1 MMRSYDVYKITNKVN
16 NKVYIGIT
24 SKGISARW
32 KEHIYSAEHGCP
44 FKLHNAIRKYGKE
57 NFSIELI
64 DFCNSW
70 EELTEKEQYYIS
82 EYKSLQDEFGYNMTE
97 GGDGTFGRTHSE
109 ETKEKIRQKAIGRE
123 VTEATRLKLSEA
135 GKVITEAREA
145 YRNSGNIG
153 SSRRK
158 PVLQYTKDGY
168 FIAEYCG
175 VNEASRLTGIHVTTL
190 SNALKNRNVIGS
202 KVNPYIWVYKEDYP
216 NVPETVP
223 ASLFAKDPDWRPTIS
238 EACRKADLGSRK
250 NRKVTEKQKSI
261 AIENG
266 LKVAKAIN
274 QYDKDGN
281 IIKEYVS
288 IVEASRESGC
298 DRRGIQRQ
306 LQNPIDPNN
315 KRAWNNAKY
324 IWKYKEQLT
333 EQSN

>member
-1 MMRSYDVYKITNKVN
+1 MMRSYDVYKIINKVN

-32 KEHIYSAEHGCP
+32 KEHLYNAEHGCP

-70 EELTEKEQYYIS
+70 EELEEKEKLYIS

-97 GGDGTFGRTHSE
+97 GGDGTFGRHHSE
-109 ETKEKIRQKAIGRE
+109 ETREKIRQKATGRE
-123 VTEATRLKLSEA
+123 VTETTRFKLSEA
-135 GKVITEAREA
+135 GKVLTEARKA
-145 YRNSGNIG
+145 YWESGKIG
-153 SSRRK
+153 SSRKR
-158 PVLQYTKDGY
+158 PVLQYTKDGN
-168 FIAEYCG
+168 FIQEFSG
-175 VNEASRLTGIHVTTL
+175 VNEASRFTGIHVTTL
-190 SNALKNRNVIGS
+190 SNSLKRRNITGS

-216 NVPETVP
+216 EIPSTVP
-223 ASLFAKDPDWRPTIS
+223 SSLFAKDPDWKPTIS
-238 EACRKADLGSRK
+238 EACRQASRK
-250 NRKVTEKQKSI
+250 DRKLSEKQLKT

-266 LKVAKAIN
+266 MKMAKAIC
-274 QYDKDGN
+274 QYDKNGDLIAEYES
-281 IIKEYVS
+281 II
-288 IVEASRESGC
+288 EACRETGC

-306 LQNPIDPNN
+306 LQNPVDPNN

>member
-57 NFSIELI
+57 NFSVELI

-70 EELTEKEQYYIS
+70 EELTKKEQHYIS
-82 EYKSLQDEFGYNMTE
+82 EYKSSQDEFGYNMTE
-97 GGDGTFGRTHSE
+97 GGDGTFGRCHTE

-135 GKVITEAREA
+135 GKIITEARKA

-153 SSRRK
+153 SSRKK
-158 PVLQYTKDGY
+158 PVLQYTKDGK
-168 FIAEYCG
+168 FITEYSG
-175 VNEASRLTGIHVTTL
+175 VNEASRNTGICVTTL
-190 SNALKNRNVIGS
+190 SNALKGRNVIGS

-216 NVPETVP
+216 DIPETVP
-223 ASLFAKDPDWRPTIS
+223 ASLFAKDPDWKPTIS
-238 EACRKADLGSRK
+238 EACRKADLESRK
-250 NRKVTEKQKSI
+250 NRKVTEKQRRIIVESGMK
-261 AIENG
+261 
-266 LKVAKAIN
+266 KAKRICLYN
-274 QYDKDGN
+274 KDGELL
-281 IIKEYVS
+281 KEYDS
-288 IVEASRESGC
+288 IISASRELSC
-298 DRRGIQRQ
+298 DRRSIQRQ
-306 LQNPIDPNN
+306 LQNPVDPNN

-324 IWKYKEQLT
+324 IWKYKE
-333 EQSN
+333 

>member
-82 EYKSLQDEFGYNMTE
+82 EYKSLQDEYGYNMTE
-97 GGDGTFGRTHSE
+97 GGDGTFGRCHTE

-135 GKVITEAREA
+135 GKIITEAREA

-158 PVLQYTKDGY
+158 PVLQYTKDGK
-168 FIAEYCG
+168 FISEYRG

-190 SNALKNRNVIGS
+190 SNALKGRNVIGS
-202 KVNPYIWVYKEDYP
+202 KVNPYIWVYKEDYSD
-216 NVPETVP
+216 VPETVP
-223 ASLFAKDPDWRPTIS
+223 TSLFAKDPDWRPTIS
-238 EACRKADLGSRK
+238 EACRKADLESRK
-250 NRKVTEKQKSI
+250 NRKVTEKQLQITRENGMKKAKSI
-261 AIENG
+261 C
-266 LKVAKAIN
+266 L
-274 QYDKDGN
+274 YDKDGN
-281 IIKEYVS
+281 LLSEYESIIS
-288 IVEASRESGC
+288 ASREMKC
-298 DRRGIQRQ
+298 DRRSIQRQ

-324 IWKYKEQLT
+324 IWKYKEELT

>member
-1 MMRSYDVYKITNKVN
+1 MRSYDVYKITNKVN

-82 EYKSLQDEFGYNMTE
+82 EYKSLQDKFGYNMTE

-123 VTEATRLKLSEA
+123 VTEATRLKLSKA

-238 EACRKADLGSRK
+238 EACRKADLESRK
-250 NRKVTEKQKSI
+250 NRKVTEKQKHI

-281 IIKEYVS
+281 MIREYVS
-288 IVEASRESGC
+288 IIEASRESGC

>member
-82 EYKSLQDEFGYNMTE
+82 EYKSLQDEYGYNMTE
-97 GGDGTFGRTHSE
+97 GGDGTFGRCHTE
-109 ETKEKIRQKAIGRE
+109 ETKEKIRQNAIGRE

-135 GKVITEAREA
+135 GKIITEAREA

-158 PVLQYTKDGY
+158 PVLQYTKDGK
-168 FIAEYCG
+168 FISEYRG

-190 SNALKNRNVIGS
+190 SNALKGRNVIGS
-202 KVNPYIWVYKEDYP
+202 KVNPYIWVYKEDYSD
-216 NVPETVP
+216 VPETVP
-223 ASLFAKDPDWRPTIS
+223 TSLFAKDPDWKPTIS
-238 EACRKADLGSRK
+238 KACRKADLESRK